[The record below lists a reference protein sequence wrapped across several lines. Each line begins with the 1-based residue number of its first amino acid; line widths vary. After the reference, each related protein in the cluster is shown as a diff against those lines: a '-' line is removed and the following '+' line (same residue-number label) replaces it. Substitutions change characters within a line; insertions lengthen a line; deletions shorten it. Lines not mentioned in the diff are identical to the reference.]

1 MLTHP
6 EISTR
11 SRRQSSATASHP
23 TLETL
28 VSRRRREISLPVRTR
43 SRAMTP
49 PSPPASGGARLEDVR
64 YLAGGA
70 RGPADFFRDA
80 IGGFFPEIFRR
91 IFPQIFA
98 EKFRAGEFALPNA
111 GASGPLSTQLRHWRR
126 GFVAS

>member
-1 MLTHP
+1 
-6 EISTR
+6 
-11 SRRQSSATASHP
+11 
-23 TLETL
+23 
-28 VSRRRREISLPVRTR
+28 
-43 SRAMTP
+43 MTP

-111 GASGPLSTQLRHWRR
+111 GASGPLSTQSGRELPSMALGAVAPIRSFLGERERLSRR
-126 GFVAS
+126 SFG